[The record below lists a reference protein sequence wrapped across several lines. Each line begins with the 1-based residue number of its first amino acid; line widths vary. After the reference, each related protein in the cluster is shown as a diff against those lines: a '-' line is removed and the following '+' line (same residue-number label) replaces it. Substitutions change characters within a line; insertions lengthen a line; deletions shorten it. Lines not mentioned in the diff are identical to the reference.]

1 VHTKMRHVV
10 GIIVRLP
17 SAAASLRRSPVCV
30 PREARCRGYARTAVE
45 LCLRGARE
53 RKVPRAILF
62 TGEDTPIK
70 AYRALG
76 FARIGDFAIVLLSSR

>member
-1 VHTKMRHVV
+1 
-10 GIIVRLP
+10 
-17 SAAASLRRSPVCV
+17 
-30 PREARCRGYARTAVE
+30 
-45 LCLRGARE
+45 LRGARE